1 MRDVWAANVAAKKH
15 LFKISN
21 ADIAEKYGC
30 CPQYIG
36 QLLNG
41 IRKTEGAQ
49 EHIEEI
55 VEEIIKERRL

>member
-1 MRDVWAANVAAKKH
+1 MREVWAANIAAKKY

-21 ADIAEKYGC
+21 AEIAEKYGC

-49 EHIEEI
+49 ERIETI
-55 VEEIIKERRL
+55 IEEIIKERNI